1 MAEKI
6 TEKIL
11 DSFLQE
17 KDLTAIDF
25 YRDGCVPCKRMAPIL
40 FHIEEE
46 EKDRIGFGKANI
58 DAEPSLAEKYEVMAA
73 PTLIFFH
80 QGKEAARFR
89 GIVREEE
96 IRVAIEKLKNL

>member
-1 MAEKI
+1 MEHRGDRRTGGDDLPLPQEAWAEP
-6 TEKIL
+6 E
-11 DSFLQE
+11 S
-17 KDLTAIDF
+17 
-25 YRDGCVPCKRMAPIL
+25 
-40 FHIEEE
+40 HEE
-46 EKDRIGFGKANI
+46 EKERIGFGKANI

-89 GIVREEE
+89 GIVKEEE

>member
-40 FHIEEE
+40 FRIEEE
-46 EKDRIGFGKANI
+46 EKERIGFGKANI

-73 PTLIFFH
+73 PTLIFFTREKR
-80 QGKEAARFR
+80 QRDFAA
-89 GIVREEE
+89 
-96 IRVAIEKLKNL
+96 L